1 MSATV
6 NDNAVISRSF
16 GVGRAAASTRPGRE
30 AVKAKGWWLAHRFLL
45 LRRLS
50 QLGILALFLLGPWAG
65 VWIVKGNLGSSV
77 TLGVLPLTD
86 PFVLAQ
92 VLAARHAPEMSAL
105 IGAAIVI
112 AFYAL
117 VGGRVFCSW
126 VCPVNVV
133 TDTAAWLRRRLRIT
147 SGRAP
152 RGNLR
157 TWLAGAVLLAS
168 AASGLTVWESVNPV
182 SMTQRALIFGG
193 SLAWGATAAVFLF
206 DLLIAPRGWC
216 GHVCPVGAAYALIGS
231 KSPLRVAATHSSRCN
246 DCADCYAVCP
256 EPQVIVLPLKAKP
269 LTPRGSLLGLGRPG
283 AEQGKQGHGPVI
295 ADRECTNC
303 GRCIDVCGPDVFR
316 FTHRFDTKRD

>member
-1 MSATV
+1 MSSSNVT
-6 NDNAVISRSF
+6 SRSF
-16 GVGRAAASTRPGRE
+16 GLHRASVVKAPGRE
-30 AVKAKGWWLAHRFLL
+30 AVRAKGWALAHRFLL

-50 QLGILALFLLGPWAG
+50 QLGVFALFLLGPLAG
-65 VWIVKGNLGSSV
+65 VWIVKGNLSSSL

-92 VLAARHAPEMSAL
+92 TLAARHVPEM
-105 IGAAIVI
+105 AAITGVALVI

-133 TDTAAWLRRRLRIT
+133 TDAAAWLRRRLRIT
-147 SGRAP
+147 TGRAP

-157 TWLAGAVLLAS
+157 YWLLGTVLLAS
-168 AASGLTVWESVNPV
+168 AITGQAVWESVNPV

-193 SLAWGATAAVFLF
+193 TVAWAATATVFLF
-206 DLLIAPRGWC
+206 DLLVAPRGWC
-216 GHVCPVGAAYALIGS
+216 GHLCPVGAAYALIGS
-231 KSPLRVAATHSSRCN
+231 KSPLRVAAAHSSRCN

-256 EPQVIVLPLKAKP
+256 EPQVIVIPLKGKD
-269 LTPRGSLLGLGRPG
+269 G
-283 AEQGKQGHGPVI
+283 ASPVI
-295 ADRECTNC
+295 TDRECTNC

-316 FTHRFDTKRD
+316 FTHRFDTRRD